1 MVKHPSV
8 LKMLSDRFS
17 RAKVIP
23 GTRLFNQFIPLSMG
37 EIATK
42 RVSED
47 IDCSV
52 KFECEQVQKVLILLT
67 VTTGQFVLCSYE
79 GHKLFGMACEVNT
92 AHKDIEIKFMHPLC
106 PNRSY
111 CWLRC
116 DVCWLLITNT
126 FFLLKTQSLTTGI
139 GRQYYLHNDNQ
150 KYIQDAALYMMSINT
165 VTNLMFI

>member
-1 MVKHPSV
+1 MVKHTSV

-23 GTRLFNQFIPLSMG
+23 GTRLFNQFIPLSRG

-79 GHKLFGMACEVNT
+79 GHKLFGMACEMNT
-92 AHKDIEIKFMHPLC
+92 AHKEDIEITFMHPLC
-106 PNRSY
+106 PSRSY
-111 CWLRC
+111 TWLRRDNICWLP
-116 DVCWLLITNT
+116 ITNI
-126 FFLLKTQSLTTGI
+126 FFLLKTQSMTTGI
-139 GRQYYLHNDNQ
+139 GKQYYLHNDDQ
-150 KYIQDAALYMMSINT
+150 KYIQDVAL
-165 VTNLMFI
+165 

>member
-23 GTRLFNQFIPLSMG
+23 GTRLFNQFIPLSRG

-52 KFECEQVQKVLILLT
+52 KFECEQVQKVLLLLT

-79 GHKLFGMACEVNT
+79 GHKLFGMACEMNT
-92 AHKDIEIKFMHPLC
+92 AHKEDIEITFMHPLC
-106 PNRSY
+106 PSRSY
-111 CWLRC
+111 TWLRRDNICWLP
-116 DVCWLLITNT
+116 ITNI
-126 FFLLKTQSLTTGI
+126 FFLLKTQSMTTGI
-139 GRQYYLHNDNQ
+139 GKQYYLHNDDQ
-150 KYIQDAALYMMSINT
+150 KYIQDVAL
-165 VTNLMFI
+165 

>member
-23 GTRLFNQFIPLSMG
+23 GTRLFNQFIPLSRG

-79 GHKLFGMACEVNT
+79 GHKLFGMACEMNT
-92 AHKDIEIKFMHPLC
+92 AHKEDIEITFMHPLC
-106 PNRSY
+106 PSRSY
-111 CWLRC
+111 TWLRRDNIC
-116 DVCWLLITNT
+116 KH
-126 FFLLKTQSLTTGI
+126 FLFTE
-139 GRQYYLHNDNQ
+139 
-150 KYIQDAALYMMSINT
+150 NT
-165 VTNLMFI
+165 VHDYRNRETVLFT

>member
-1 MVKHPSV
+1 MVKHTSV

-23 GTRLFNQFIPLSMG
+23 GTRLFNQFIPLSRG

-79 GHKLFGMACEVNT
+79 GHKLFGMACEMNT
-92 AHKDIEIKFMHPLC
+92 AHKEDIEITFMHPLC
-106 PNRSY
+106 PSRSY
-111 CWLRC
+111 TWLRRDNICWLP
-116 DVCWLLITNT
+116 ITNI
-126 FFLLKTQSLTTGI
+126 FFLLKTQSMTTGI
-139 GRQYYLHNDNQ
+139 GKQYYLHNDGQ
-150 KYIQDAALYMMSINT
+150 KYIQDVAL
-165 VTNLMFI
+165 

>member
-1 MVKHPSV
+1 MVKHTSV

-23 GTRLFNQFIPLSMG
+23 GTRLFNQFIPLSRG

-79 GHKLFGMACEVNT
+79 GHKLFGMACEMNT
-92 AHKDIEIKFMHPLC
+92 AHKEDIEITFMHPLC
-106 PNRSY
+106 PSRSY
-111 CWLRC
+111 TWLRRDDICWLP
-116 DVCWLLITNT
+116 ITNI
-126 FFLLKTQSLTTGI
+126 FFLLKTQSVTTGI
-139 GRQYYLHNDNQ
+139 RKQYYLHNDDQ
-150 KYIQDAALYMMSINT
+150 KCIQDVSI
-165 VTNLMFI
+165 

>member
-23 GTRLFNQFIPLSMG
+23 GTRLFNQFIPLSRG

-79 GHKLFGMACEVNT
+79 GHKLFGMACEMNT
-92 AHKDIEIKFMHPLC
+92 AHKEDIEITFMHPLC
-106 PNRSY
+106 TSRSY
-111 CWLRC
+111 TWLRRDNICWLP
-116 DVCWLLITNT
+116 ITNI
-126 FFLLKTQSLTTGI
+126 FFLLKTQSMTTGI
-139 GRQYYLHNDNQ
+139 GKQYYLHNDDQ
-150 KYIQDAALYMMSINT
+150 KYIQDVAL
-165 VTNLMFI
+165 

>member
-23 GTRLFNQFIPLSMG
+23 GTRLFNQFIPLSRG

-52 KFECEQVQKVLILLT
+52 KFECEQVQKVLIFLT

-79 GHKLFGMACEVNT
+79 GHKLFGMACEMNT
-92 AHKDIEIKFMHPLC
+92 AHKEDIEITFMHPLC
-106 PNRSY
+106 PSRSY
-111 CWLRC
+111 IWLRRDNICWLP
-116 DVCWLLITNT
+116 ITNI
-126 FFLLKTQSLTTGI
+126 FFLLKTQSMTTGI
-139 GRQYYLHNDNQ
+139 GKQYYLHNDDQ
-150 KYIQDAALYMMSINT
+150 KYIQDVAL
-165 VTNLMFI
+165 

>member
-23 GTRLFNQFIPLSMG
+23 GTRLFNQFIPLSRG

-67 VTTGQFVLCSYE
+67 VNTGQFVLCSYE
-79 GHKLFGMACEVNT
+79 GHKLFGMACEMNT
-92 AHKDIEIKFMHPLC
+92 AHKEDIEITFMHPLC
-106 PNRSY
+106 PSRSY
-111 CWLRC
+111 TWLRRDNICWLP
-116 DVCWLLITNT
+116 ITNI
-126 FFLLKTQSLTTGI
+126 FFLLKTQSMTTGI
-139 GRQYYLHNDNQ
+139 GKQYYLHNDDQ
-150 KYIQDAALYMMSINT
+150 KYIQDVAL
-165 VTNLMFI
+165 

>member
-23 GTRLFNQFIPLSMG
+23 GTRLFNQFIPLSRG

-79 GHKLFGMACEVNT
+79 GHKLFGMACEMNT
-92 AHKDIEIKFMHPLC
+92 AHKEDTEITFMHPLC
-106 PNRSY
+106 PSRSY
-111 CWLRC
+111 TWLRRDNICWLP
-116 DVCWLLITNT
+116 ITNI
-126 FFLLKTQSLTTGI
+126 FFLLKTQSMTTGI
-139 GRQYYLHNDNQ
+139 GKQYYLHNDDQ
-150 KYIQDAALYMMSINT
+150 KYIQDVAL
-165 VTNLMFI
+165 

>member
-23 GTRLFNQFIPLSMG
+23 GTRLFNQFIPLSRG

-79 GHKLFGMACEVNT
+79 GHKLFGMACEMNT
-92 AHKDIEIKFMHPLC
+92 AHKEDIEITFMHPLC
-106 PNRSY
+106 PSRSY
-111 CWLRC
+111 TWLRRDNICWLP
-116 DVCWLLITNT
+116 ITNI
-126 FFLLKTQSLTTGI
+126 FFLLKTQSMTTGI
-139 GRQYYLHNDNQ
+139 GKQYYLHSDDQ
-150 KYIQDAALYMMSINT
+150 KYIQDVAL
-165 VTNLMFI
+165 

>member
-23 GTRLFNQFIPLSMG
+23 GTRLFNQFIPLSRG

-42 RVSED
+42 WVSED

-79 GHKLFGMACEVNT
+79 GHKLFGMACEMNT
-92 AHKDIEIKFMHPLC
+92 AHKEDIEITFMHPLC
-106 PNRSY
+106 PSRSY
-111 CWLRC
+111 TWLRRDNICWLP
-116 DVCWLLITNT
+116 ITNI
-126 FFLLKTQSLTTGI
+126 FFLLKTQSMTTGI
-139 GRQYYLHNDNQ
+139 GKQYYLHNDDQ
-150 KYIQDAALYMMSINT
+150 KYIQDVAL
-165 VTNLMFI
+165 

>member
-23 GTRLFNQFIPLSMG
+23 GTRLFNQFIPLSRG

-52 KFECEQVQKVLILLT
+52 KFEFEQVQKVLTWLT

-79 GHKLFGMACEVNT
+79 GHKLFGMAREMNT
-92 AHKDIEIKFMHPLC
+92 AHKEDI
-106 PNRSY
+106 
-111 CWLRC
+111 
-116 DVCWLLITNT
+116 
-126 FFLLKTQSLTTGI
+126 
-139 GRQYYLHNDNQ
+139 
-150 KYIQDAALYMMSINT
+150 
-165 VTNLMFI
+165 

>member
-23 GTRLFNQFIPLSMG
+23 GTRLFNQFIPLSRG

-79 GHKLFGMACEVNT
+79 GHKLFGMACEMNT
-92 AHKDIEIKFMHPLC
+92 AHKEDIEITFMHPLC
-106 PNRSY
+106 PSRSY
-111 CWLRC
+111 TWLRRDNICWLP
-116 DVCWLLITNT
+116 ITNI
-126 FFLLKTQSLTTGI
+126 FFLLKTQSMTTGI
-139 GRQYYLHNDNQ
+139 GKQYYLHNDDQ
-150 KYIQDAALYMMSINT
+150 KYIQDVAL
-165 VTNLMFI
+165 